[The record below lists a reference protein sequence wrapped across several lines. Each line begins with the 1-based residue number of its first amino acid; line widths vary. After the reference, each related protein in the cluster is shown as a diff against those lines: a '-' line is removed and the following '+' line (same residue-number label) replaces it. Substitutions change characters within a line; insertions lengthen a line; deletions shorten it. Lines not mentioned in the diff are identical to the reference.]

1 MLVMQQLTEIE
12 ILRFLLQIGLLLAA
26 SRILAD
32 LMKRI
37 GQAAVIGELLAGIL
51 LGPSLLGQL
60 APGVYALIFPQSPLA
75 MHLLEAIAWVGAVT
89 LLLFIGLETDLGL
102 LRGKGR
108 AVALISGFGVTIPLA
123 SGVALGLLI
132 PAENLVAPEHRI
144 IFALFLGV
152 AISISAVPV
161 IAKILL
167 DLGLMRRDLG
177 MLILAAGILDDSV
190 GWLLLSIVAGLAARG
205 VVDLMS
211 VSKLA
216 AETAAFLGF
225 CYFVGTPLA
234 GRFLRWVDDRTYV
247 EHAKFSAMLAIAMGC
262 AVVAQAIGLH
272 AVFGAFIAGLM
283 ISQSARV
290 KPADVAEIEGL
301 ATAFLAP
308 LFFAYS
314 GLRADLSALRTP
326 GIAIVILIV
335 GCATKLV
342 GCGLGG
348 KLGGLKWREA
358 LAVAIGMNARGGM
371 GIIVA
376 LVGLTLGVLTP
387 SMYTVLLLFAIV
399 TSLMTPPLLSW
410 AIDGTTQGASEADRI
425 EREKLLAR
433 LPFSHQGTKLLVL
446 SGGGPHAD
454 LAAHLAA
461 ALANDKDASVTVFR
475 AVTPGMPAKSPEF
488 DAQFARLKAIAE
500 QAGARNVHQRVGSA
514 DSVTEAIIGEA
525 ARGYDAIFAG
535 ASHLGGYDN
544 LGGDVLRSLVS
555 TARAPVVIVR
565 GGNTAVPFTR
575 VLSPITGAAFARLGA
590 TVAMQYA
597 RAFGSQMTALYV
609 REASM
614 IAMPIF
620 GAGSAP
626 GADEGREFVDEIS
639 KLGRELGVN
648 VEARVGA
655 GRKPENVILSTV
667 AKDNVGLLVMGVL
680 FRSSDERLFFGRK
693 VSEIIRKARCAVA
706 VVVPPQQTGPGP

>member
-1 MLVMQQLTEIE
+1 MQQLSELE

-26 SRILAD
+26 SRVLAD

-51 LGPSLLGQL
+51 LGPSLLGHL
-60 APGVYALIFPQSPLA
+60 APALYALVFPPDLLQ
-75 MHLLEAIAWVGAVT
+75 MHLLESLAWLGAVT
-89 LLLFIGLETDLGL
+89 LLLFIGLETDLGI
-102 LRGKGR
+102 LRGLGR
-108 AVALISGFGVTIPLA
+108 TVTLVSGFGVAIPLG
-123 SGVALGLLI
+123 SGVALGLMI
-132 PAENLVAPEHRI
+132 PAHHLVAPEQRI

-177 MLILAAGILDDSV
+177 MLILAAGVLDDSI
-190 GWLLLSIVAGLAARG
+190 GWLLLSIVAGLAERG
-205 VVDLMS
+205 VIDVMS
-211 VSKLA
+211 VSRLL
-216 AETAAFLGF
+216 AETAAFLAF

-247 EHAKFSAMLAIAMGC
+247 EHAKFSAMLAIALGC

-283 ISQSARV
+283 LTQSARV
-290 KPADVAEIEGL
+290 KPADVSELETV
-301 ATAFLAP
+301 ATGFLAP
-308 LFFAYS
+308 IFFAYS
-314 GLRADLSALRTP
+314 GLRTDLSTLTSPA
-326 GIAIVILIV
+326 IAILILVV
-335 GCATKLV
+335 GCATKLF
-342 GCGLGG
+342 GCGVGG

-387 SMYTVLLLFAIV
+387 SMYTVLILFAMV

-410 AIDGTTQGASEADRI
+410 AIGETTARPSEADRI
-425 EREKLLAR
+425 EREKLLER
-433 LPFSHQGTKLLVL
+433 LPFSHEGTKLLVL

-454 LAAHLAA
+454 LAAHIAA
-461 ALANDKDASVTVFR
+461 ALANHKDASVTIFR
-475 AVTPGMPAKSPEF
+475 AATPAMPAKSAEF
-488 DAQFARLKAIAE
+488 DEQFARMKAIAE
-500 QAGARNVHQRVGSA
+500 QAGAKNVHQRVGSA
-514 DSVTEAIIGEA
+514 DSIAEAITLEA

-535 ASHLGGYDN
+535 ASHQGGYDN
-544 LGGDVLRSLVS
+544 LGGEVLRSLVS
-555 TARAPVVIVR
+555 SARAPVVIVR

-575 VLSPITGAAFARLGA
+575 VLTPTTGAAFARLGA

-597 RAFGSQMTALYV
+597 RVFGSQVTALYV
-609 REASM
+609 RESSM
-614 IAMPIF
+614 LTVPVF
-620 GAGSAP
+620 GSG
-626 GADEGREFVDEIS
+626 GALRAAEGREFVDEIG
-639 KLGRELGVN
+639 KLGQELGVN

-655 GRKPENVILSTV
+655 GRKPESVILATA
-667 AKDNVGLLVMGVL
+667 AKDDIGLLVMGVL

-693 VSEIIRKARCAVA
+693 VREIIRKARCAVA
-706 VVVPPQQTGPGP
+706 VVVPPQQTKAGA

>member
-1 MLVMQQLTEIE
+1 MQQLTEIE
-12 ILRFLLQIGLLLAA
+12 ILRFLLQIGLLLAV

-51 LGPSLLGQL
+51 LGPSLLGQA
-60 APGVYALIFPQSPLA
+60 APALYALIFPPDPVP
-75 MHLLEAIAWVGAVT
+75 MHLLEGIAWVGAVT

-108 AVALISGFGVTIPLA
+108 VVTLISAFGISIPLA
-123 SGVALGLLI
+123 SGVALGLMI

-177 MLILAAGILDDSV
+177 VLILAAGILDDSI
-190 GWLLLSIVAGLAARG
+190 GWLLLSIVAGLAERG
-205 VVDLMS
+205 VIDVMS

-216 AETAAFLGF
+216 GETTAFLAF

-247 EHAKFSAMLAIAMGC
+247 EHAKFSAMIAIAMGC
-262 AVVAQAIGLH
+262 AVIAQAIGLH

-283 ISQSARV
+283 MTQSARV
-290 KPADVAEIEGL
+290 KPADVSEVEGI
-301 ATAFLAP
+301 ATGFLAP
-308 LFFAYS
+308 IFFAYS

-326 GIAIVILIV
+326 GVAIIV
-335 GCATKLV
+335 LLAGCAAKLV
-342 GCGLGG
+342 GCGAGG
-348 KLGGLKWREA
+348 RLGGLKWRES

-387 SMYTVLLLFAIV
+387 SMYTVLLLFAMV

-410 AIDGTTQGASEADRI
+410 AIGETTQHPSEADRI
-425 EREKLLAR
+425 GREKFLAR
-433 LPFSHQGTKLLVL
+433 LPFSHEGTKLLVL

-461 ALANDKDASVTVFR
+461 ALANHKDASITVFR
-475 AVTPGMPAKSPEF
+475 AATPGVPAKSAEF

-500 QAGARNVHQRVGSA
+500 QAGAKNIHQRIGSA
-514 DSVTEAIIGEA
+514 DSIAEAITGEA
-525 ARGYDAIFAG
+525 ERGYDAIFAG
-535 ASHLGGYDN
+535 ASHVGGYDN

-575 VLSPITGAAFARLGA
+575 VLTPTTGAAFARLGA

-597 RAFGSQMTALYV
+597 RVFGSQVTALYV
-609 REASM
+609 REAPL
-614 IAMPIF
+614 IPLPIF
-620 GAGSAP
+620 GAGGEPRAR
-626 GADEGREFVDEIS
+626 EGREFVDEIS
-639 KLGRELGVN
+639 RFGQELGVN

-667 AKDNVGLLVMGVL
+667 ARDDIGLLVMGVL

-706 VVVPPQQTGPGP
+706 VVVPPQQTRSGP

>member
-1 MLVMQQLTEIE
+1 MQQLTEIE
-12 ILRFLLQIGLLLAA
+12 LLRFLLQIGLLLAV

-51 LGPSLLGQL
+51 LGPSLLGKV
-60 APGVYALIFPQSPLA
+60 APGLYTLIFPQNLVA
-75 MHLLEAIAWVGAVT
+75 MHLLEGIAWLGAVT

-108 AVALISGFGVTIPLA
+108 AVALVSSFGVTIPLA
-123 SGVALGLLI
+123 CGITLGLLL
-132 PAENLVAPEHRI
+132 PAHHLVAPDQRI

-177 MLILAAGILDDSV
+177 MLILAAGVLDDSI
-190 GWLLLSIVAGLAARG
+190 GWLLLSIVAGLAERG
-205 VVDLMS
+205 VIGVMS

-216 AETAAFLGF
+216 AETAAFLAF
-225 CYFVGTPLA
+225 CYFIGTPLA

-247 EHAKFSAMLAIAMGC
+247 EHAKFSAMLVIAMGC
-262 AVVAQAIGLH
+262 AVIAQAIGLH

-283 ISQSARV
+283 LTQSARV
-290 KPADVAEIEGL
+290 KADDVREIETV
-301 ATAFLAP
+301 ATGFLAP
-308 LFFAYS
+308 IFFAYS
-314 GLRADLSALRTP
+314 GLRADLSTLRSP
-326 GIAIVILIV
+326 EVAILVLTV
-335 GCATKLV
+335 GCSAKLL
-342 GCGLGG
+342 GCGIGG

-376 LVGLTLGVLTP
+376 LVGLNLGVLTP
-387 SMYTVLLLFAIV
+387 SMYTVLILFAMV

-410 AIDGTTQGASEADRI
+410 AIGGTTQRPSEADRI

-433 LPFSHQGTKLLVL
+433 LPFSHEGTKLLVL

-461 ALANDKDASVTVFR
+461 ALANHKEASVTIFR
-475 AVTPGMPAKSPEF
+475 AATPETPARSAAF
-488 DAQFARLKAIAE
+488 DEQFARMKAIAE
-500 QAGARNVHQRVGSA
+500 QAGAKNIHQRVASA
-514 DSVTEAIIGEA
+514 DSIAEAITAEA

-535 ASHLGGYDN
+535 ASQLGGYDN
-544 LGGDVLRSLVS
+544 LGGDVLRGLVS

-565 GGNTAVPFTR
+565 GGNTAVPFMR
-575 VLSPITGAAFARLGA
+575 VLTPTTGAAFARLGA
-590 TVAMQYA
+590 TVAMHYA
-597 RAFGSQMTALYV
+597 RVFGSQVTALYV

-614 IAMPIF
+614 IPLPIF
-620 GAGSAP
+620 GGKGVP
-626 GADEGREFVDEIS
+626 GTDEGREFVEEIS
-639 KLGRELGVN
+639 KLGLELGVN
-648 VEARVGA
+648 VEARIGT
-655 GRKPENVILSTV
+655 GRKTENVILSTV
-667 AKDNVGLLVMGVL
+667 AKDDVGLLVMGVL

-693 VSEIIRKARCAVA
+693 VSEIVRKARCAVA
-706 VVVPPQQTGPGP
+706 VVVPPQQTNGAA

>member
-1 MLVMQQLTEIE
+1 MQQLTEVE
-12 ILRFLLQIGLLLAA
+12 IIRFLFQIGLLLAV
-26 SRILAD
+26 SRVLAD

-37 GQAAVIGELLAGIL
+37 GQAAVIGELLAGVL
-51 LGPSLLGQL
+51 LGPSLLGRL
-60 APGVYALIFPQSPLA
+60 APALYALIFPESLVA
-75 MHLLEAIAWVGAVT
+75 MHLLEGIAWVGAVT

-108 AVALISGFGVTIPLA
+108 AVTLVSGFGIAIPLV
-123 SGVALGLLI
+123 SGVILGLLI
-132 PAENLVAPEHRI
+132 PAENLVAPEHRV

-177 MLILAAGILDDSV
+177 MLILAAGILDDSI
-190 GWLLLSIVAGLAARG
+190 GWLLLSIVAGLAERG
-205 VVDLMS
+205 VIDVIS

-225 CYFVGTPLA
+225 CYFIGTPLVR
-234 GRFLRWVDDRTYV
+234 RFLRWVDDRTYV
-247 EHAKFSAMLAIAMGC
+247 EHAKLSAILVIAMLC
-262 AVVAQAIGLH
+262 AVIAQAIGLH

-283 ISQSARV
+283 MTQSARV
-290 KPADVAEIEGL
+290 KPADISEIEGI
-301 ATAFLAP
+301 ATGFLAP
-308 LFFAYS
+308 IFFAYS
-314 GLRADLSALRTP
+314 GLRADLAALRTP
-326 GIAIVILIV
+326 GVAILILAV
-335 GCATKLV
+335 GCATKLF
-342 GCGLGG
+342 GCGAGG

-387 SMYTVLLLFAIV
+387 SMYTVLLLFAMV
-399 TSLMTPPLLSW
+399 TSLMTPPLLGW
-410 AIDGTTQGASEADRI
+410 AIGETTQHQSEADRL

-433 LPFSHQGTKLLVL
+433 LPFSHEGTKLLVL

-461 ALANDKDASVTVFR
+461 ALANDKDASITVFR
-475 AVTPGMPAKSPEF
+475 AATPGMPAKSAEF
-488 DAQFARLKAIAE
+488 DEQFARMKAIAE
-500 QAGARNVHQRVGSA
+500 QAGAKNIHQRVASA
-514 DSVTEAIIGEA
+514 DSVAEAITGEA

-555 TARAPVVIVR
+555 SANAPVVIVR
-565 GGNTAVPFTR
+565 GGNTAVPFMR
-575 VLSPITGAAFARLGA
+575 VLTPTTGAAFARLGA

-597 RAFGSQMTALYV
+597 RVFGSQVTALYV

-614 IAMPIF
+614 LPLPIF
-620 GAGSAP
+620 GASKTP
-626 GADEGREFVDEIS
+626 DADEGREFVEEIS
-639 KLGRELGVN
+639 KLGQELGVN
-648 VEARVGA
+648 VEARLGS
-655 GRKPENVILSTV
+655 GRRIENVILSTV
-667 AKDNVGLLVMGVL
+667 AKDDVGLLVMGVL

-693 VSEIIRKARCAVA
+693 VSEIVQKARCAVA
-706 VVVPPQQTGPGP
+706 VVVPPQQTNGGA

>member
-1 MLVMQQLTEIE
+1 MQQLTEVELI
-12 ILRFLLQIGLLLAA
+12 RFLFQIGLLLAV

-51 LGPSLLGQL
+51 LGPSLLGRL
-60 APGVYALIFPQSPLA
+60 APGLYALIFPQSLVA
-75 MHLLEAIAWVGAVT
+75 MHLLEGIAWVGAVT

-108 AVALISGFGVTIPLA
+108 AVALVSGFGISIPLA
-123 SGVALGLLI
+123 SGVVLGLLI
-132 PAENLVAPEHRI
+132 PAQNLVAPEHRI

-177 MLILAAGILDDSV
+177 MLILAAGILDDSI
-190 GWLLLSIVAGLAARG
+190 GWLLLSIVAGLAERG
-205 VVDLMS
+205 VIDLMS

-216 AETAAFLGF
+216 GETAAFLGF
-225 CYFVGTPLA
+225 CYFIGTPLA
-234 GRFLRWVDDRTYV
+234 RRFLRWVDDRTYV
-247 EHAKFSAMLAIAMGC
+247 EHAKLSAMLAIAMGC
-262 AVVAQAIGLH
+262 AVIAQAIGLH

-283 ISQSARV
+283 MTQSARV
-290 KPADVAEIEGL
+290 KPADVSEIEGI
-301 ATAFLAP
+301 ATGFLAP
-308 LFFAYS
+308 IFFAYS

-326 GIAIVILIV
+326 GVALLILAV
-335 GCATKLV
+335 GCATKIL
-342 GCGLGG
+342 GCGAGG

-387 SMYTVLLLFAIV
+387 SMYTVLLLFAMV

-410 AIDGTTQGASEADRI
+410 AIGETTQQPSEADRL

-433 LPFSHQGTKLLVL
+433 LPFSHEGTKLLVL

-461 ALANDKDASVTVFR
+461 ALANDKDASITVFR
-475 AVTPGMPAKSPEF
+475 ATTPAMPAKSAEF
-488 DAQFARLKAIAE
+488 DAQFARLRAIAE
-500 QAGARNVHQRVGSA
+500 QAGAKNVHQRVASA
-514 DSVTEAIIGEA
+514 DSIAEAITGEA

-535 ASHLGGYDN
+535 ASQLGGYDN

-565 GGNTAVPFTR
+565 GGNTAVPFMR
-575 VLSPITGAAFARLGA
+575 VLTPTTGAAFARLGA
-590 TVAMQYA
+590 TVAMHYA
-597 RAFGSQMTALYV
+597 RVFGSQVTALYV

-614 IAMPIF
+614 IPLPIF
-620 GAGSAP
+620 GSSRTP
-626 GADEGREFVDEIS
+626 GIDEGREFVEEIS

-648 VEARVGA
+648 VEARLGS
-655 GRKPENVILSTV
+655 GRKIENVILSTV
-667 AKDNVGLLVMGVL
+667 TKDDVGLLVMGVL

-693 VSEIIRKARCAVA
+693 VSEIVRKARCAVA
-706 VVVPPQQTGPGP
+706 VVVPPQQTNGGA